1 MRVFIVLKK
10 HYLQFFIITLF
21 CLYCFY
27 FRVLFFKGEGRGG
40 RPYKIEGGYFI
51 HKLEDLEGKVFCER
65 DCADFFGPTV
75 TIFSTPFLRVLEFP
89 TALKTTR
96 RAICC
101 VLCGDVSN
109 NLKREIILDFYVR
122 N

>member
-1 MRVFIVLKK
+1 MLEF
-10 HYLQFFIITLF
+10 
-21 CLYCFY
+21 
-27 FRVLFFKGEGRGG
+27 LFFKGKGRGG
-40 RPYKIEGGYFI
+40 RPHKIEGGYFI

>member
-27 FRVLFFKGEGRGG
+27 FRVLFFFFKGKGRGG
-40 RPYKIEGGYFI
+40 RPHKIEGGYFI

-89 TALKTTR
+89 TA
-96 RAICC
+96 
-101 VLCGDVSN
+101 
-109 NLKREIILDFYVR
+109 
-122 N
+122 